1 MKKHMLS
8 AMMMMATV
16 VLMAQPPHA
25 KQGEKRQGKPDK
37 AEVEA
42 QFVAYV
48 TTELSLTPEEAKVF
62 WPVHDKYREEMKA
75 LHKERR
81 ELMKERKAGEELT
94 DAQVEELIQKHFA
107 LKDKELAVEKKYH
120 TEFKKVLP
128 IKKVAKL
135 YRSEQQFKRQMLKDM
150 KD

>member
-1 MKKHMLS
+1 MKKYMLS

-16 VLMAQPPHA
+16 ALMAQPPHA
-25 KQGEKRQGKPDK
+25 KPGEKGKNKPDK
-37 AEVEA
+37 AEIEA
-42 QFVAYV
+42 QFIAYI
-48 TTELSLTPEEAKVF
+48 TKELSLTPEEAKVF

-94 DAQVEELIQKHFA
+94 DAQVEELIQKHFSI
-107 LKDKELAVEKKYH
+107 KDKELALEKKYH

-128 IKKVAKL
+128 VKKVAKL
-135 YRSEQQFKRQMLKDM
+135 YRAEQQFKRDILKEM
-150 KD
+150 KE